1 MNWASL
7 LLAVLLGTPAAV
19 MLLRHKAPRA
29 TAIMFALAAVC
40 LLAGVPSL
48 LATLGHPIGPGPI
61 LLGVVVVA
69 IVSAMF
75 FYFDVIRGEHGKPLR
90 GRKGGGAPGQPGQP
104 GAAGG
109 KHNHHVRPL
118 AASLGLVVTGLLI
131 ALNWSAVISGT
142 GHGFTQTVN
151 TITRQQSS

>member
-7 LLAVLLGTPAAV
+7 LLAVVLGTPAAV

-29 TAIMFALAAVC
+29 AAIMFGLAAVC
-40 LLAGVPSL
+40 ILAGIPSL

-69 IVSAMF
+69 IVSGMF
-75 FYFDVIRGEHGKPLR
+75 FYFDVIRGEHKSPLR
-90 GRKGGGAPGQPGQP
+90 KKGGGGAPGAPG
-104 GAAGG
+104 GAGGG